1 MFMDYLKD
9 MQIWLENFLLSA
21 GIWAPILSSLLVFLE
36 GIFAFLPLFVFVTIN
51 VLTLG
56 PIFGGII
63 SWILT
68 TLGCFCTCLLC
79 RKGLAK
85 LFERFTKN
93 KKGIKKIMK
102 MINNL
107 SFSKLVLIIAIPF
120 APSFFIN
127 VAAGLSKIPLK
138 KYFYAL
144 LIGKIVSISYLVYI
158 GVNVYECLTNPF
170 VLVKVV
176 LLLLAAWIVGRIM
189 SKKFHMDE
197 RF

>member
-1 MFMDYLKD
+1 MEYLRD
-9 MQIWLENFLLSA
+9 MQVWLENFLLSA
-21 GIWAPILSSLLVFLE
+21 GIWAPLLSSLFVFLE

-51 VLTLG
+51 VLTMG
-56 PIFGGII
+56 PLFGGIV

-79 RKGLAK
+79 RKGLSK
-85 LFERFTKN
+85 LFEKFTKN
-93 KKGIKKIMK
+93 RQGIKKIMK
-102 MINNL
+102 MINSLRFNQL
-107 SFSKLVLIIAIPF
+107 ILIIAIPF

-144 LIGKIVSISYLVYI
+144 LVGKIVSISYLVYI
-158 GVNVYECLTNPF
+158 GVNVYECLTNPI
-170 VLVKVV
+170 VLVKVI
-176 LLLLAAWIVGRIM
+176 LLLLGAWLVGQLV
-189 SKKFHMDE
+189 SKKFNMDE